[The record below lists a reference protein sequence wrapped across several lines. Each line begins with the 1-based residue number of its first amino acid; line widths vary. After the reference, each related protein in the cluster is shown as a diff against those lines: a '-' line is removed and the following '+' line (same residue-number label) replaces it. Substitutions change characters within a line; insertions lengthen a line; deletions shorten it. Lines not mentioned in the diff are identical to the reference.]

1 MFLKYPVGMDLIA
14 GLRDFPRQLKVPT
27 LDWAVSAH
35 LQCSETWFTS
45 VRVRPC
51 TTGQRRGNE
60 CKTHQVRSEGPWCID
75 FARESHKR

>member
-45 VRVRPC
+45 VRVRP
-51 TTGQRRGNE
+51 
-60 CKTHQVRSEGPWCID
+60 HMLRSTPTATFVFSKD
-75 FARESHKR
+75 DTNQES